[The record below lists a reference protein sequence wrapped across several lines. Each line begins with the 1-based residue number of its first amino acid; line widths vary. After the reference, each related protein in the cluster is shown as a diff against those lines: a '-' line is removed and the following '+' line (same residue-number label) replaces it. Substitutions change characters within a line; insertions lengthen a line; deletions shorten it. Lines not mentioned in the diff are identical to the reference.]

1 MWGELGMSENVSSI
15 EKEFQKLSLNFRRV
29 ASRFLNCNFQEYQ
42 ECLKRF
48 LLFIEE
54 SPTINQFIQENNTIQ
69 FNIQKIIGE
78 KEFHGKFKLPIRES
92 EEIAFIYQ
100 MLDYISENELDIMN
114 IAYGYGGSNKIQSHV
129 DSFNNHVVKPLVDY
143 IVTYLGELK
152 IDMGLDGKSNTQYN
166 IGEFR
171 GQLNHAEGQGTVT
184 ATQTYNETKI
194 AELKELAEQFVEE
207 LNMNES
213 ILQDDKE
220 EITEILEAAVQEA
233 DSKKPKKVIIKTAIE
248 KVKGVGELATAG
260 TTLFTLG
267 TKLVESLQGLIV

>member
-1 MWGELGMSENVSSI
+1 MSENVISV
-15 EKEFQKLSLNFRRV
+15 EKEFKKLSLNFRRV

-42 ECLKRF
+42 DCLKRF

-54 SPTINQFIQENNTIQ
+54 SPTINQFIQENNTTQ
-69 FNIQKIIGE
+69 FNVQKIIGE
-78 KEFHGKFKLPIRES
+78 KEFNEKFKLPIRES

-100 MLDYISENELDIMN
+100 MLNFISENELDIMN
-114 IAYGYGGSNKIQSHV
+114 IAYGYGGSNKIQNHV

-152 IDMGLDGKSNTQYN
+152 IDMGLDGKSSTQYN

-171 GQLNHAEGQGTVT
+171 GQLNHAEGQSTVT

-194 AELKELAEQFVEE
+194 ADLKHLTEQFVEE
-207 LNMNES
+207 LHKNEY
-213 ILQDDKE
+213 ILQDDKDE
-220 EITEILEAAVQEA
+220 TTEILEAAVQEA
-233 DSKKPKKVIIKTAIE
+233 ESEKPKKIIVKTAIE
-248 KVKGVGELATAG
+248 KVKSMGELATAG

-267 TKLVESLQGLIV
+267 AKLVELLQGLIV

>member
-1 MWGELGMSENVSSI
+1 MRGDVASM
-15 EKEFQKLSLNFRRV
+15 EKEFKKLSLNFRRV

-48 LLFIEE
+48 LFFIDD
-54 SPTINQFIQENNTIQ
+54 SPVIKEFIQENNTTQ
-69 FNIQKIIGE
+69 FDIKKIIQE
-78 KEFHGKFKLPIRES
+78 KEFHAKFKLPVREQ

-100 MLDYISENELDIMN
+100 MLNYISENELDIMN

-129 DSFNNHVVKPLVDY
+129 DSFNNQVAKPLVDY

-171 GQLNHAEGQGTVT
+171 GQLNHAEGQSTIT
-184 ATQTYNETKI
+184 ASQTYNETKI
-194 AELKELAEQFVEE
+194 AGLKELTEQFVEE

-213 ILQDDKE
+213 ISQDDKE
-220 EITEILEAAVQEA
+220 ETTEILEAAVQEV
-233 DSKKPKKVIIKTAIE
+233 DSEKPKKIIIKTAIE
-248 KVKGVGELATAG
+248 KVKSVGELATAG

>member
-1 MWGELGMSENVSSI
+1 MSENGTSI

-29 ASRFLNCNFQEYQ
+29 ASRFLNCSFQEYQ

-54 SPTINQFIQENNTIQ
+54 SPTINHFIQENNTVQ
-69 FNIQKIIGE
+69 FNIQKIIEE

-100 MLDYISENELDIMN
+100 MLNYISDNDLDIMG
-114 IAYGYGGSNKIQSHV
+114 ITFGYSGSNKIQSHV
-129 DSFNNHVVKPLVDY
+129 DGFNNHVVKPLIDY

-152 IDMGLDGKSNTQYN
+152 IDMGLDGKSSTQYN

-171 GQLNHAEGQGTVT
+171 GQLNHAEGQSTIT

-194 AELKELAEQFVEE
+194 AELKDLTEQFVEE
-207 LNMNES
+207 LHKNES

-220 EITEILEAAVQEA
+220 DTTELLEAAVQEVE
-233 DSKKPKKVIIKTAIE
+233 SKKPKKIIVKTAIE
-248 KVKGVGELATAG
+248 KVKSVGELATAG

-267 TKLVESLQGLIV
+267 TKLVELLQGMIV